1 MRIAKPIAELILIAL
16 VVFAVVMHATG
27 AEPTKP
33 SGQPR
38 MYRNEL
44 RVIENPRPL
53 LADHPE
59 FVEPVIEERHYEAPP
74 LIDEPA
80 ADLDV
85 RAWRF
90 SYNARGIIEIPNRLR
105 ADRTAVIVVH
115 PWGID
120 DGQGWRTPE
129 PAGVADFCT
138 PQKNHLAGRHTR
150 EVIDPFLQRLRG
162 KVALVMY
169 SMRSEEKPVH
179 RKLYRSIRHT
189 PTAAER
195 EEGKRELAQI
205 LNSFDYRGQPLPA
218 EFKLSDEQPVKD
230 YFQQFPGLAFGA
242 DYNNV
247 GFWDLPVPVTDDIT
261 VFPNDVVIYDDDGYP
276 ALRDFLKGQGVR
288 HVLMAG
294 YATDMCYCSTTAG
307 YQNLSQDFNVFLVGD
322 ATLATFP
329 GNTTPRF
336 ATNAHISFAALN
348 QLVTQVSWVKLAD
361 NSHTVSQTDR

>member
-1 MRIAKPIAELILIAL
+1 MKLNSVGL
-16 VVFAVVMHATG
+16 VLFGLVLSATR
-27 AEPTKP
+27 AEPLQAP
-33 SGQPR
+33 GQPR
-38 MYRNEL
+38 VYRNEL
-44 RVIENPRPL
+44 RPIENPRPL

-59 FVEPVIEERHYEAPP
+59 FIEPVIEERHYEAPM
-74 LIDEPA
+74 LIDEPG

-169 SMRSEEKPVH
+169 SMRGGEQPVH

-195 EEGKRELAQI
+195 DEGKRELAQI
-205 LNSFDYRGQPLPA
+205 LDHFVYRGQPLPA
-218 EFKLSDEQPVKD
+218 EIKLSAEQPVKD
-230 YFQQFPGLAFGA
+230 YFQQFPGLASGPEF
-242 DYNNV
+242 NNA

-261 VFPNDVVIYDDDGYP
+261 MSPRDVVVYDDEGYP
-276 ALRDFLKGQGVR
+276 ALRDFLNEHGVR
-288 HVLMAG
+288 HVLLTG
-294 YATDMCYCSTTAG
+294 YATDMCFCLTTAG
-307 YQNLSQDFNVFLVGD
+307 YKNLSEDFNVFLVGD

-348 QLVTQVSWVKLAD
+348 QLVTQVSWVRLA
-361 NSHTVSQTDR
+361 SHSQAVSKTDR